1 MGTPLHHLRRAAIRT
16 LQATGLNDVASRVYY
31 RHFHGFRSASPGL
44 DAGFAA
50 IFTEAARRGSL
61 ADADYAEFGVFK
73 GYSFWLAQK
82 LAGEHGFQPRCFGFD
97 SFEGLP
103 EVRGIDRTQHGE
115 FRKGQ
120 YACSLDAVRRNLD
133 SAGIDWR
140 RTHLVKGYFARTLT
154 AELVE
159 RHAIRRIGVAMIDC
173 DLYDSTVTALG
184 WLGPLIGEGT
194 ILIMDDWNC
203 FNADDQRGQRRATR
217 EFLASRPDLRLES
230 FATYG
235 LNSEAFVVRET
246 KRARPAGV
254 KKLPVTVD

>member
-44 DAGFAA
+44 DEGFTA
-50 IFTEAARRGSL
+50 IFAEAARRGSL

-82 LAGEHGFQPRCFGFD
+82 LAAEHGFQPRCFGFD

-103 EVRGIDRTQHGE
+103 EVRGLDQTAHGE

-120 YACSLDAVRRNLD
+120 YACSLDAVRGNLD
-133 SAGIDWR
+133 SAGIDWQ
-140 RTHLVKGYFARTLT
+140 RTHLVKGFFDRTLT
-154 AELVE
+154 PELIE
-159 RHAIRRIGVAMIDC
+159 RHRIRRIGVAMIDC
-173 DLYDSTVTALG
+173 DLYESTVTVLD
-184 WLGPLIGEGT
+184 WIRPLMAEGS

-203 FNADDQRGQRRATR
+203 FGGDQNRGQRRAMR
-217 EFLASRPDLRLES
+217 EFLAAWPELRLDS
-230 FATYG
+230 IATYG
-235 LNSEAFVVRET
+235 LNSEAFMVQVAQPGRIASRP
-246 KRARPAGV
+246 KARAQV
-254 KKLPVTVD
+254 E

>member
-44 DAGFAA
+44 DEGFAA
-50 IFTEAARRGSL
+50 IFAEAARRGSL
-61 ADADYAEFGVFK
+61 AGADYAEFGVFK

-82 LAGEHGFQPRCFGFD
+82 LAAEHGFRPRCFGFD

-103 EVRGIDRTQHGE
+103 EIRGIDRTGHGE

-120 YACSLDAVRRNLD
+120 YACSLDVVRRNLE
-133 SAGIDWR
+133 SAGVDWR
-140 RTHLVKGYFARTLT
+140 RTHLVKGYFERTLT

-173 DLYDSTVTALG
+173 DLYDSTVTALA
-184 WLGPLIGEGT
+184 WLGPLIGDGT

-203 FNADDQRGQRRATR
+203 FNADDERGQRRATR
-217 EFLASRPDLRLES
+217 EFLAARPRLRLES
-230 FATYG
+230 IVTYG
-235 LNSEAFVVRET
+235 LNSEAFVVREAQ
-246 KRARPAGV
+246 RATLADADRQWA
-254 KKLPVTVD
+254 TVE